1 MKRQIALFLQTRFIN
16 PRVRRTA
23 GNPGNRYAL
32 LETIG
37 RKTGQPRQTPVG
49 NGLDG
54 DVFWIVSEHGRQASY
69 VQNLVANP
77 HVKVKVDGAWRAG
90 TAHVSE
96 EDPLEHLKKL
106 DQRTAAEIKRLGSS
120 LLTVRV
126 DLNPIGPVPG
136 AHL

>member
-1 MKRQIALFLQTRFIN
+1 MKREIAHFLQTRFIN
-16 PRVRRTA
+16 PRVRPTA

-37 RKTGQPRQTPVG
+37 RKSGQPRQTPVG
-49 NGLDG
+49 NGLEG
-54 DVFWIVSEHGRQASY
+54 DVFWIVSEQGRQASY
-69 VQNLVANP
+69 VQNLLANP
-77 HVKVKVDGAWRAG
+77 QVKVKVGGAWRTGIARV
-90 TAHVSE
+90 APE

-126 DLNPIGPVPG
+126 DLEPAAPVQSS
-136 AHL
+136 